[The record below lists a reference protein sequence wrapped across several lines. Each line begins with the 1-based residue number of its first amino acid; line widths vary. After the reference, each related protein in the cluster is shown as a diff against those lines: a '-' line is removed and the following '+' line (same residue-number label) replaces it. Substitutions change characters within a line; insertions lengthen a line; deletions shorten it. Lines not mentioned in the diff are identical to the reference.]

1 MDDYPRMVFK
11 AGSECR
17 VWDLHDVD
25 TRIVAD
31 EAEHLASMDEGWV
44 SSPADTLIKLEP
56 KADPLPIKPKLS
68 IPKE

>member
-1 MDDYPRMVFK
+1 MNDYPRMLFR

-31 EAEHLASMDEGWV
+31 EEEHLAAMDDGWC
-44 SSPADTLIKLEP
+44 SSPADIEVASMPRPDPVPVKKDKVAP
-56 KADPLPIKPKLS
+56 KG
-68 IPKE
+68 